1 MRKSESSG
9 SLTSTAPANRYDRRE
24 WAGAL
29 GDLGTLVPFVMA
41 YVSVL
46 KLEPFGVLFGFGV
59 SMVCCGW
66 FYKTPFPVQPMKAIG
81 AVATSQT
88 AQASAITPGAVYGA
102 GLATGLIWLFLG
114 ATGIAHRLAR
124 WVSQPVAQGVVLGLA
139 LAFMLQGAKLMA
151 EQWLL
156 AGAGLFVVLALAGS
170 RRVPAIFAL
179 LILGVG
185 WTALRQPELLMK
197 LGTFELQMQ
206 WPVWTWPR
214 INGPD
219 LLVGTMLLALPQ
231 VPLTLGNAIIGVRA
245 ENNRLFPDRPV
256 TDRKVALSTGF
267 LNLFGSAVG
276 GVPMCHG
283 AGGMAGHVAFGART
297 GGSLVILGGL
307 LLLLALFFSGSVLT
321 LFEAIPRAVLGTILF
336 VAGVQLAKVQIS
348 PRRDRRALG
357 VMLITA
363 ALAAW
368 NAALGLGVG
377 LTLQH
382 IVLRRDGFDEA

>member
-1 MRKSESSG
+1 MSKSKSSG
-9 SLTSTAPANRYDRRE
+9 LLSSAAPANRYDRRE
-24 WAGAL
+24 WAGAF

-59 SMVCCGW
+59 SMMCCGW

-81 AVATSQT
+81 AVATAQT

-102 GLATGLIWLFLG
+102 GLATSLIWLFLG

-185 WTALRQPELLMK
+185 WTAARQPELLMK
-197 LGTFELQMQ
+197 LETVQLQLQ

-214 INGPD
+214 ISGPD

-307 LLLLALFFSGSVLT
+307 LLLLALLLQMSPLRDAGWWRGSLS
-321 LFEAIPRAVLGTILF
+321 AHWLGL
-336 VAGVQLAKVQIS
+336 
-348 PRRDRRALG
+348 
-357 VMLITA
+357 
-363 ALAAW
+363 ALAQ
-368 NAALGLGVG
+368 
-377 LTLQH
+377 LQPWMPAPFGKY
-382 IVLRRDGFDEA
+382 LSA